1 MTNNEKLTHFSDAI
15 EGARIRLSAAHY
27 IFMRPQIFGQVTD
40 SDLITMH
47 LLLNRG

>member
-1 MTNNEKLTHFSDAI
+1 MTNNEKLNHFADAI

-27 IFMRPQIFGQVTD
+27 IFMRPEVYGAVSDT
-40 SDLITMH
+40 DLITMH